1 MFKAVIFDRDGV
13 IIDSEGN
20 NRKTAQQVS
29 YDLAGIVLTEADKQ
43 YIIARHPADYLASLR
58 QKYLALTTVS
68 DEDFFQGTTSMYK
81 SLIPTITFIQPAVDA
96 VKRLHESGL
105 RLALNTSSPLEETL
119 FIFPQHGLLDHFEA
133 FTTFS
138 DGCPRKPDPASYLL
152 TAQKLGLS
160 PSECVAIEDSS
171 FGLQSAKAAGMACI
185 IIPTVYTEY
194 QDFSSAD
201 AIVESAEE
209 VTIPFLE
216 SLRGSVMKK

>member
-20 NRKTAQQVS
+20 NWQTAQAVCS
-29 YDLAGIVLTEADKQ
+29 DLACVTLTEDDKK

-58 QKYLALTTVS
+58 QKYPALTTVS

-81 SLIPTITFIQPAVDA
+81 SLIPMIAFIQPAVEA
-96 VKRLHESGL
+96 IRRLHESGV
-105 RLALNTSSPLEETL
+105 RLALNTSSPLQETL
-119 FIFPQHGLLDHFEA
+119 TIFPQHGLLDYFDA

-160 PSECVAIEDSS
+160 PSDCVAIEDSS
-171 FGLQSAKAAGMACI
+171 FGLQSAKAAGMSCI
-185 IIPTVYTEY
+185 VIPNSYTKE
-194 QDFSSAD
+194 QDF
-201 AIVESAEE
+201 
-209 VTIPFLE
+209 
-216 SLRGSVMKK
+216 